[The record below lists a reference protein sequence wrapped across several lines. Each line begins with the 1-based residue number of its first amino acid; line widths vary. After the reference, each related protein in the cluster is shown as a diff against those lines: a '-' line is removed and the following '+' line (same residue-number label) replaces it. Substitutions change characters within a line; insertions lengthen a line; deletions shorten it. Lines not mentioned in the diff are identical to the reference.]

1 MSEKRVR
8 VVVGGTF
15 DIIHLGH
22 IKFLWAAKRLAEN
35 TELIVVVARDSTVKK
50 IKGRDPIFNEK
61 ERLEIVKNLKPVD
74 KVVLGKE
81 LSEGSLYDILIDL
94 KPDILVLGYDQKV
107 NEEELIRWAKRK
119 GLTFKVIRLP
129 RFEFDGLKS
138 SSEVRKKILKIFSRN
153 VSVEYRGENS

>member
-1 MSEKRVR
+1 M
-8 VVVGGTF
+8 
-15 DIIHLGH
+15 
-22 IKFLWAAKRLAEN
+22 
-35 TELIVVVARDSTVKK
+35 KK